1 MEKFIQKTELTKEQ
15 LIEKYRYILI
25 EDEYLDFI
33 IQDKKTELFKKGFYD
48 IDIKYNGFYCQGDGA
63 SITAN
68 INIINTIKLLHLP
81 IQYKK
86 YTDEIIFS
94 IKRNDSRY
102 YHENTLYIDND
113 LYLDNRLNIKA
124 ETLINDYIQEIEKR
138 LLDYIKSESK
148 KIYNQ
153 LETEYIFLTSDNVIF
168 KYLMENKEIFDI
180 EEIN

>member
-15 LIEKYRYILI
+15 LIEKYRYILV
-25 EDEYLDFI
+25 EDVDYLEFI
-33 IQDKKTELFKKGFYD
+33 IQDKKTELFQKGFYD
-48 IDIKYNGFYCQGDGA
+48 INIKYNGFYSQGDGA

-68 INIINTIKLLHLP
+68 IRLINAIELLNIP
-81 IQYKK
+81 MQYKK
-86 YTDEIIFS
+86 YTDEVMFS

-102 YHENTLYIDND
+102 YHENTLCIDYD
-113 LYLDNRLNIKA
+113 LYLNKLSLKA
-124 ETLINDYIQEIEKR
+124 ENCIHGYIQDIEKC

-153 LETEYIFLTSDNVIF
+153 LESEYEFLTSDDVIF
-168 KYLMENKEIFDI
+168 EYIQDNMEILNI